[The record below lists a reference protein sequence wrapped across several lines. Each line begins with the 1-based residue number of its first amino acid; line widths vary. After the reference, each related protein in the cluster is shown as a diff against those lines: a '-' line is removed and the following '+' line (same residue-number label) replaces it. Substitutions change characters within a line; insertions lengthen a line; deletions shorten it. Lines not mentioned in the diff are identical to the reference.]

1 MDTILDT
8 VAPARR
14 TGRRPNF
21 SLAFKRQVVEATLQP
36 GASVSL
42 IAREHDVNANLI
54 FRWRHQYQEGL
65 FGPVT
70 QSATLLPVQVIEA
83 PTVLPQVVQPPP
95 ECHSVIVVEAGK
107 TTLRITGT
115 PDPQTLKLILQQ
127 LLR

>member
-21 SLAFKRQVVEATLQP
+21 SPAFKREVVEATRQP

-42 IAREHDVNANLI
+42 IAREHDVNANLV
-54 FRWRHQYQEGL
+54 FRWRRQYQDGA
-65 FGPVT
+65 FGPINR
-70 QSATLLPVQVIEA
+70 SAMLLPVQVIEA
-83 PTVLPQVVQPPP
+83 STDVSQTAQPQFETPS
-95 ECHSVIVVEAGK
+95 ELVVEVGK
-107 TTLRITGT
+107 ATLRIIGA
-115 PDPQTLKLILQQ
+115 PDPQTVQLVLQQ

>member
-1 MDTILDT
+1 MP
-8 VAPARR
+8 VRR

-42 IAREHDVNANLI
+42 IAREHDVNANLV
-54 FRWRHQYQEGL
+54 FCWRHQYQEGA
-65 FGPVT
+65 FGAVS
-70 QSATLLPVQVIEA
+70 QSTTLLSVQVIEA
-83 PTVLPQVVQPPP
+83 PMDLPQVIQPPP

-107 TTLRITGT
+107 AKLRITGT
-115 PDPQTLKLILQQ
+115 PDPHTLQIILQQ

>member
-8 VAPARR
+8 IAPVRR

-42 IAREHDVNANLI
+42 IAREHDVNANLV
-54 FRWRHQYQEGL
+54 FRWRHQYQEGA
-65 FGPVT
+65 FGAVS
-70 QSATLLPVQVIEA
+70 QSTTLLSVQVIEA
-83 PTVLPQVVQPPP
+83 PMDLPQVIQPPP

-107 TTLRITGT
+107 AKLRITGT
-115 PDPQTLKLILQQ
+115 PDPHTLQIILQQ

>member
-21 SLAFKRQVVEATLQP
+21 PLDFKRQVVEATFQP

-42 IAREHDVNANLI
+42 IAREHDVNANLV

-65 FGPVT
+65 FGAVS
-70 QSATLLPVQVIEA
+70 QSTTLLPIQVIEA
-83 PTVLPQVVQPPP
+83 PQIVQPLA
-95 ECHSVIVVEAGK
+95 ECHSEIAVEVGK
-107 TTLRITGT
+107 AKLRITGA
-115 PDPQTLKLILQQ
+115 PDPQTLQFVLQQ

>member
-1 MDTILDT
+1 MDTTLDT

-42 IAREHDVNANLI
+42 IAREHDVNANLV
-54 FRWRHQYQEGL
+54 FRWRHQYQDGA
-65 FGPVT
+65 FGPPDQSVT
-70 QSATLLPVQVIEA
+70 FLPVQVVA
-83 PTVLPQVVQPPP
+83 ASVDASQTLPSQPAS
-95 ECHSVIVVEAGK
+95 HSDIVMELGK
-107 TTLRITGT
+107 AKLRITGT
-115 PDPQTLKLILQQ
+115 PDPHTLEVILQQ

>member
-42 IAREHDVNANLI
+42 IAREHDVNANLV
-54 FRWRHQYQEGL
+54 FRWRHQYQEGA
-65 FGPVT
+65 FGPLN
-70 QSATLLPVQVIEA
+70 QRATFLPVQVIEA
-83 PTVLPQVVQPPP
+83 PTDASQTIQSQPVS
-95 ECHSVIVVEAGK
+95 HSEIVIELGK
-107 TTLRITGT
+107 AKLRITGT
-115 PDPQTLKLILQQ
+115 PDPHSLQIILQQ

>member
-21 SLAFKRQVVEATLQP
+21 SLTFKRQVVEATLQP

-42 IAREHDVNANLI
+42 IAREHDVNANLV
-54 FRWRHQYQEGL
+54 FRWRHQYHEGM
-65 FGPVT
+65 FGPT
-70 QSATLLPVQVIEA
+70 NQSATLLPVQVIEA
-83 PTVLPQVVQPPP
+83 STDASQTLQPQPVSYS
-95 ECHSVIVVEAGK
+95 EIVIELGK
-107 TTLRITGT
+107 AKLRITGT
-115 PDPQTLKLILQQ
+115 PDPHTLEVILQQ